1 MSKLAEL
8 FKTASTMF
16 HKVLAQLSLVL
27 LLKCVELA
35 LVTIKVVIVAL
46 LSQMTE
52 HFRWRVVEVARS
64 TILITFVVSAFA
76 LLGASRLGLLI
87 NGKVHRFGLHW

>member
-1 MSKLAEL
+1 
-8 FKTASTMF
+8 MF

-52 HFRWRVVEVARS
+52 YFRWRVVEVARS